1 MPKIY
6 PIHWRKFEKFLKF
19 IGCYH
24 KRTKG
29 DHLIYWRD
37 GLKRPV
43 VFPKDNQIPVF
54 VIRNNLRTLGMGVDD
69 YKEILKRL

>member
-6 PIHWRKFEKFLKF
+6 PIHWRKFEKFLRF

-29 DHLIYWRD
+29 DHLIYWRSD
-37 GLKRPV
+37 LKRPI
-43 VFPKDNQIPVF
+43 VFPKEVDIPVF
-54 VIRNNLRTLGMGVDD
+54 VIRNNLRILGISSSE
-69 YKEILKRL
+69 YLEILKRL